1 MNRSAKGFG
10 MLGVV
15 FAVILMAITAVF
27 GAKAEAAADPAVI
40 TNTLKPPSIVTQ

>member
-15 FAVILMAITAVF
+15 LAVILMAISAVF
-27 GAKAEAAADPAVI
+27 GAKAEAADYPAAGSKI
-40 TNTLKPPSIVTQ
+40 ASSVTQ